1 MNGERDVGVGGET
14 SALNFR
20 EDMLTSR
27 WREQEGGITNV
38 RFPLLSTEPL
48 VFLYQPRAAQGKK
61 SSGKLTG
68 DISQAGRDGW
78 PGEVRSRT
86 HTHIV
91 RKPFNDCRR
100 EHSK

>member
-38 RFPLLSTEPL
+38 RFPLSTEPL
-48 VFLYQPRAAQGKK
+48 VFLYQSRLLNQGKK

-68 DISQAGRDGW
+68 DISQAG
-78 PGEVRSRT
+78 
-86 HTHIV
+86 
-91 RKPFNDCRR
+91 
-100 EHSK
+100 